1 MIVSDR
7 VNQII
12 VEDKYNV
19 CLHNVDQ
26 DGQFPRN
33 FNIYKTC
40 ELSVENEGILLVGFM
55 ELGEIKRYSIN
66 RNCK

>member
-1 MIVSDR
+1 M
-7 VNQII
+7 
-12 VEDKYNV
+12 EDKYNV
-19 CLHNVDQ
+19 YLHNVDQ

-33 FNIYKTC
+33 FNIYKIDKTC

-55 ELGEIKRYSIN
+55 ELEEIKRYSIN

>member
-1 MIVSDR
+1 M
-7 VNQII
+7 
-12 VEDKYNV
+12 EDKYNV